1 MERKNHERVSSI
13 LGVAQ
18 RKEESMARTA
28 NEREWQNMIKKEQ
41 EALKREE
48 KIETVQRIA
57 RAQEYKKKM
66 ILDKIEY
73 DNSKGQAIKQEKQEL
88 FSTRATIRRE
98 ADRQKQKIL
107 ETFEKMRRKG
117 RLDRGILAQFGVSVP
132 DPVFEDPANEGAHDD
147 DIGATRNHAAVR
159 RGSAVES
166 QMNPIEME

>member
-66 ILDKIEY
+66 IMDKIEY
-73 DNSKGQAIKQEKQEL
+73 DNSKGLAIKHEK
-88 FSTRATIRRE
+88 
-98 ADRQKQKIL
+98 
-107 ETFEKMRRKG
+107 
-117 RLDRGILAQFGVSVP
+117 
-132 DPVFEDPANEGAHDD
+132 
-147 DIGATRNHAAVR
+147 
-159 RGSAVES
+159 
-166 QMNPIEME
+166 

>member
-1 MERKNHERVSSI
+1 MAREKERSLEAKRKLLAEKEAHSVIVRQEMERKNHERVSSI

-66 ILDKIEY
+66 ILACLTQFKPKLKELIHRKLILPLSLWIKKDMIK
-73 DNSKGQAIKQEKQEL
+73 SK
-88 FSTRATIRRE
+88 T
-98 ADRQKQKIL
+98 
-107 ETFEKMRRKG
+107 
-117 RLDRGILAQFGVSVP
+117 
-132 DPVFEDPANEGAHDD
+132 
-147 DIGATRNHAAVR
+147 
-159 RGSAVES
+159 
-166 QMNPIEME
+166 